1 MDVVGDNNDELNS
14 EAEEEEEIEFEKR
27 DVDLNYQ
34 RRPQIK

>member
-27 DVDLNYQ
+27 DVDLNCQ
-34 RRPQIK
+34 RRLKIE